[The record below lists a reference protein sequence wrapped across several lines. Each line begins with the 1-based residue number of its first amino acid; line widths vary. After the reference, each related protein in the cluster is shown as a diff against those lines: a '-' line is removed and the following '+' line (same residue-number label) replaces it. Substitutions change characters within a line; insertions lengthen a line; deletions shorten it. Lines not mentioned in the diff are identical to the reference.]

1 MLNFLPANRWHRH
14 IMFWVG
20 ITIYF
25 LLPQWIYPD
34 YLNTVD
40 RYFFKFDF
48 KASPYFLP
56 ILFSY
61 VMGVGVLY
69 AYAFLRWIMPLVL
82 TGGYRLAIVR
92 YLVIT
97 AGTCY
102 LFRLLKALHLAIVDP
117 MLRDLPLQFLDS
129 RHFEGFF
136 INQVYIYEYTTIIL
150 ILAVYK
156 FFENWLR
163 KQQEENRLMQE
174 RIRTEIRL
182 LKAQVNPYFM
192 VNSLERLHQ
201 LIENKDKKSPTFVL
215 KLAEILSYVLY
226 ESTSEKVPLERDLGM
241 IRQYIGLEQE
251 RLGSLIDISV
261 NITGQIFGQQI
272 APLLLLPFLEN
283 AFQHGLTS
291 SDQSWIILNVEVT
304 QESLKFSLSNSV
316 ELGDEIGFVPGN
328 GIKMIGKRLASL
340 YPSKHALRFNPSEGI
355 FVVILSLDLTPVEGS
370 NEHKTNPLAPAN
382 NES

>member
-1 MLNFLPANRWHRH
+1 MLNFLPVNRWQRH
-14 IMFWVG
+14 IIFWVG

-40 RYFFKFDF
+40 RFFFKFDF
-48 KASPYFLP
+48 KTSPYFLP

-61 VMGVGVLY
+61 VMGVGALY
-69 AYAFLRWIMPLVL
+69 AYAFLRWVMPLVL

-92 YLVIT
+92 YLVLT
-97 AGTCY
+97 AGICY
-102 LFRLLKALHLAIVDP
+102 LFRLLKAVHLAIVDP
-117 MLRDLPLQFLDS
+117 MLRGLPLQFLDS

-150 ILAVYK
+150 ILAVYR

-163 KQQEENRLMQE
+163 KQQEANWLMQE

-192 VNSLERLHQ
+192 IKSLERLHQ
-201 LIENKDKKSPTFVL
+201 LIENKDNKSSAFVL

-226 ESTSEKVPLERDLGM
+226 ESTAEKVPLQRDLAIM
-241 IRQYIGLEQE
+241 RQYIDLEQE
-251 RLGSLIDISV
+251 RLGSLIDISL

-291 SDQSWIILNVEVT
+291 SDQSWIILNLEVN
-304 QESLKFSLSNSV
+304 QKSLKFSLTNSM
-316 ELGDEIGFVPGN
+316 ELEDEMDFVPGN
-328 GIKMIGKRLASL
+328 GLKMIEKRLANL
-340 YPSKHALRFNPSEGI
+340 YASKHELRVKPSEGI

-370 NEHKTNPLAPAN
+370 NEHKTNTLAPAN
-382 NES
+382 NEA